1 MEIYS
6 IYRIVLEISHLFS
19 FYVHTILST
28 FEGAKTNRKFTN
40 FKFKNTLVSL
50 FFVAH

>member
-6 IYRIVLEISHLFS
+6 MYKIVLEISHF
-19 FYVHTILST
+19 FRFTILST

>member
-1 MEIYS
+1 MEIYFIS
-6 IYRIVLEISHLFS
+6 RIVLEMRIFL
-19 FYVHTILST
+19 YVHTILST